1 MFLQVMSRRMLG
13 LGLMVLAGMLGA
25 GSAEAQD
32 IRYFV
37 RQSTGLF
44 EITGAATGGK
54 FVVYKSVTENINV
67 PGLGV
72 LPVRGRT
79 DRVQRLETVVT
90 QVRGSGLAAVKVTF
104 TPQNEATKPIFS
116 SPSIPLPLVVPQTVS
131 PKTNVDNVTVTVTQ
145 NAKTVSRRLPIGSR

>member
-37 RQSTGLF
+37 KQSTGLF
-44 EITGAATGGK
+44 EITGAATGGV

-79 DRVQRLETVVT
+79 DRAQRGETVVT
-90 QVRGSGLAAVKVTF
+90 QITGSGSATVSVVYT
-104 TPQNEATKPIFS
+104 TEAGAKKTIFAGTV
-116 SPSIPLPLVVPQTVS
+116 PLPLVVPQNVS
-131 PKTNVDNVTVTVTQ
+131 LSSNLDNLVVSATQ
-145 NAKTVSRRLPIGSR
+145 GAKTVSRRLPIGSR

>member
-37 RQSTGLF
+37 KQSTGLF
-44 EITGAATGGK
+44 EITATATGGK
-54 FVVYKSVTENINV
+54 FVVAPTGEKIVVNKVSI
-67 PGLGV
+67 
-72 LPVRGRT
+72 PVQGRT

-104 TPQNEATKPIFS
+104 TPPSGVAQLIFFNS
-116 SPSIPLPLVVPQTVS
+116 STPLPLIDTQTVS
-131 PKTNVDNVTVTVTQ
+131 ADPNFDNLVVSVTQ
-145 NAKTVSRRLPIGSR
+145 SGKTISRRLPIGKR